1 MLRVLLAVDD
11 YGELL
16 FLQTLLKKLGF
27 DVDGIQSEQR
37 FEEAFLALNP
47 DMIIATAKG
56 KRING
61 MEIAEGLRR
70 SKGLPKVLLLA
81 SSAIIEKLRG
91 IEIQNVDALLESPV
105 GALSLLAELALHG
118 GIDRQALIDKY
129 KKLKATLSPEREA
142 DLQILR
148 RDAEA
153 EEWLKSGGGGA
164 IAADQQ
170 GPPNLGSAEIPESV
184 SPLKPSSMSEETR
197 RERFKAMIDKTE
209 KPQNDR
215 FPRERIVQFHKDIRA
230 QEQSEDTRELE
241 EERQG
246 FVKALFRKAKFGG

>member
-47 DMIIATAKG
+47 DMIIATARG

-81 SSAIIEKLRG
+81 PSAIIEKLRG

-105 GALSLLAELALHG
+105 GALGLLAELALHG

-142 DLQILR
+142 DLHILR

-153 EEWLKSGGGGA
+153 EEWLKSGAG
-164 IAADQQ
+164 
-170 GPPNLGSAEIPESV
+170 GSAAVDQGVAETLESV
-184 SPLKPSSMSEETR
+184 SPLKPSSMSEEAR

-215 FPRERIVQFHKDIRA
+215 FPRERIVQFHKEIRA